1 MTSVVVVEVKSIKGE
16 CPKHGPKH
24 AKHQVKMVNWSMTS
38 VVVVVVVES
47 IKGECPKHGPK
58 HAKHQ
63 VKMVNWSM
71 TSVVVVVVVV
81 ESKKAWVSQTYQIHR

>member
-38 VVVVVVVES
+38 VVVVVVVVES
-47 IKGECPKHGPK
+47 IKGEATRAHAPVFTSRPQFTPRPHNAGP
-58 HAKHQ
+58 
-63 VKMVNWSM
+63 S
-71 TSVVVVVVVV
+71 
-81 ESKKAWVSQTYQIHR
+81 